1 MPLSE
6 RKKTILRMV
15 VERFIRRAEPVS
27 SKCLADGSDLG
38 VSSATVRKELSE
50 LEEMGY
56 LSQPYTSAGRIP
68 ADKGY
73 RYYVDSVLKE
83 FFKLVLPENVT
94 LRKINL
100 DIDKQMEMEEILQK
114 SSAELSRITNYLSM
128 IVAPDIHMSKFRHVE
143 ILSFHEN
150 NYLVVL
156 ITDTGRVFKK
166 NLYFE
171 GKLNDI
177 DIQKLTNIL
186 NSQLRDK
193 TVENINIEDLN
204 IPDGDTYL
212 VLPIGKVLEIIRS
225 CVKEELAYNRVF
237 VHGASAVLKQPEFID
252 MKKVRG
258 ILNIIEDEN
267 LLASLL
273 MNILEGD
280 RFIIKIGSEIS
291 DEGTEDLSLV
301 ASKYD
306 ITSTSSGAV
315 GILGPK
321 RMDYL
326 RVVATINM
334 FIKDLKDIFSE
345 RI

>member
-1 MPLSE
+1 MALTE

-15 VERFIRRAEPVS
+15 VENFIHRAEPVS
-27 SKCLADGSDLG
+27 SQCLAQAPALG

-56 LSQPYTSAGRIP
+56 LYQPHTSAGRIP

-73 RYYVDSVLKE
+73 RYYVDSVLTDVL
-83 FFKLVLPENVT
+83 KLMIPRRMELK
-94 LRKINL
+94 KIKL
-100 DIDKQMEMEEILQK
+100 DIDKDMDIEEILSR
-114 SSAELSRITNYLSM
+114 SSAELSRLTNYLSM
-128 IVAPDIHMSKFRHVE
+128 IIAPDTQRSKFRHIE
-143 ILSFHEN
+143 ILGFHEN
-150 NYLVVL
+150 NYLAVL
-156 ITDTGRVFKK
+156 ITDTGRVFKR
-166 NLYFE
+166 NFYFE
-171 GKLNDI
+171 GNLNDI

-193 TVENINIEDLN
+193 VINEINIEDLS

-212 VLPIGKVLEIIRS
+212 VIPIKAVLEVLRS

-258 ILNIIEDEN
+258 MLDIIEDES
-267 LLASLL
+267 LLAGIL
-273 MNILEGD
+273 MKILKGD

-306 ITSTSSGAV
+306 ISSSSSGAV

-326 RVVATINM
+326 KVVATVDM
-334 FIKDLKDIFSE
+334 FIKDLKEIFSQ
-345 RI
+345 RM